1 MSLLCAPASA
11 QPGLPRGLP
20 GPVFWPGKGQS
31 RAGGGIVGKAAGH
44 LDERGG
50 WRRSW
55 QSGGPDGEPSP
66 AAGAG
71 LTPSPPHAGLVDM
84 TSFSQ
89 KTASLSV
96 EEREVDGEETIG
108 TCRMPLEGGGWLP
121 RFHQPVGTSW
131 WEIGPKMVFGSRV
144 PA

>member
-1 MSLLCAPASA
+1 MVKRERKRANNVLTVCTRLGTARASPGLTASA
-11 QPGLPRGLP
+11 FQ
-20 GPVFWPGKGQS
+20 GPYSGREKARAGRAGGW
-31 RAGGGIVGKAAGH
+31 AGGGIVGKAAGH

-71 LTPSPPHAGLVDM
+71 LTLSPPHAGLVDM

-108 TCRMPLEGGGWLP
+108 TCRVPLEGGG
-121 RFHQPVGTSW
+121 
-131 WEIGPKMVFGSRV
+131 
-144 PA
+144 